1 MLSNVYHPLPT
12 NSMRGK
18 KRKRKETIVKIVAT
32 TYQKNCEHS
41 LDLVNKYIDE
51 NIMIEID
58 DVVHALQFW
67 YNF

>member
-1 MLSNVYHPLPT
+1 
-12 NSMRGK
+12 MRGK
-18 KRKRKETIVKIVAT
+18 KRKRKEMIVMITT

-58 DVVHALQFW
+58 DVVHALQFC